1 MKIKTRGKLL
11 TFIIS
16 IIILFS
22 IIVNIIIYFQ
32 FNNFITNNLLK
43 TNANLSIQLINEKY
57 PGYWKIE
64 NDKLYKGNKLINNDF
79 AIVDM
84 IKKNANIH
92 CTIFLKDTRISTTI
106 INNGTRAIG
115 TKANIE
121 ITKKVIGE
129 GSEYIGSTTILN
141 VPYEAIYIPIK
152 DANGSNIGMFFIGID
167 QKLID
172 NQINNILFK
181 IVILTVLL
189 ILLTIILV
197 IVICSKIIINPIRYI
212 NEQLKLISTG
222 DLSVDIQQK
231 YLNKSDEF
239 GEIARAVKTTQ
250 DSIKSMIKIIKE
262 SSQNIDNHSDTLS
275 AISEEIASSSEN
287 ITNAIQSVTKSTC
300 LQAESLAQITG
311 ILNNFNSELEN
322 IVQSIK
328 NINSDSKEIKNTAD
342 KTNENMKFLQE
353 SVIKFTN
360 SFKEFIS
367 KIERLG
373 ENIIK
378 INEITSFINNIANQT
393 NLLALNAAIEAARA
407 GEAGIGFSVVA
418 EEIRKLAEQT
428 KISSEDINKLI
439 NNISNEFS
447 TTIENTTNNMNNQLD
462 NQSMIIKTALDSYN
476 KIITV
481 INLIIPKIEA
491 VNYSALNI
499 NNQKDSILINLKE
512 VSTVAEE
519 VSSSS
524 QEISASSEEMN
535 ASTEEVAS
543 TAQNLSN
550 MTKDMLEHVNKFKF

>member
-262 SSQNIDNHSDTLS
+262 SSQNIDSHSDTLS

-360 SFKEFIS
+360 SFKEFIG